1 MKGLQRPLKL
11 TYGDGTEFTRDELAE
26 FLEVYDLFGYPI
38 KWAPGDI
45 AVICNWRWAHGRP
58 KIELNEGEVRE
69 LGVVLGP
76 TFKRVG
82 QKDGSKNKIFKFSV
96 QNQRKSIKIELQN
109 GFYVSKLIL
118 FEI

>member
-58 KIELNEGEVRE
+58 KIELEEGEVRE
-69 LGVVLGP
+69 LGVVLG
-76 TFKRVG
+76 KRVVCPL
-82 QKDGSKNKIFKFSV
+82 KWCRLPPSDRLIFC
-96 QNQRKSIKIELQN
+96 
-109 GFYVSKLIL
+109 
-118 FEI
+118 